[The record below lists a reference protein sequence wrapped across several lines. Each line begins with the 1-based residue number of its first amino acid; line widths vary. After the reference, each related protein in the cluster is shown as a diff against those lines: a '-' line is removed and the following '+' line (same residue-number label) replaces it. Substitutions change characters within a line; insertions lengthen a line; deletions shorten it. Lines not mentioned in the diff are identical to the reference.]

1 MEKSLLISSFR
12 ATLQPGGT
20 ALPLTESDDGVVVTV
35 NDLGMH
41 AMVIFE

>member
-1 MEKSLLISSFR
+1 VTK

-20 ALPLTESDDGVVVTV
+20 ALPLTKTDDGVVATV

-41 AMVIFE
+41 AIVVFE